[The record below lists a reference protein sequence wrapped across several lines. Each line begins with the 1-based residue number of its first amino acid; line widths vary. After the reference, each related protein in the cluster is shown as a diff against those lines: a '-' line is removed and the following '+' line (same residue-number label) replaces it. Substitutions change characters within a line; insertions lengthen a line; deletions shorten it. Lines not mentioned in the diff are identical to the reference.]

1 MAGLKCEDVEN
12 VTVSVEHMSA
22 NKLNFWLSKFSSFVK
37 WPSKVESVIP
47 PILGFHMTS
56 RPPCWCPKQRKG
68 GHVDDPT
75 KSSGNLTLLL
85 CKCFLL
91 FSSKNMAV
99 DHVSENQQ
107 FALGEDALNFLYKAH
122 KIQVNCY
129 LIVVI
134 EMSNL

>member
-12 VTVSVEHMSA
+12 VTVSVEHLSA

-37 WPSKVESVIP
+37 WPSKMESVIP
-47 PILGFHMTS
+47 PIRFI
-56 RPPCWCPKQRKG
+56 C
-68 GHVDDPT
+68 
-75 KSSGNLTLLL
+75 
-85 CKCFLL
+85 LL
-91 FSSKNMAV
+91 FCAINC
-99 DHVSENQQ
+99 HLRETE
-107 FALGEDALNFLYKAH
+107 GEDALNFLDKAH